1 MARFVAGGRGL
12 WPESTVTIGELLLI
26 FLCGTG
32 VGALGSLLGIGGGL
46 IMVPFLHLL
55 FHAPF
60 RTAIGISLLSIIA
73 TASGAAS
80 VYTRHGT
87 VAIRLGIVLELATV
101 TGGITGG
108 VIAGRLSEQILSFLF
123 ALLLIFTAGTMMRAP
138 QDRAVERP
146 NEPHEEQADTIGM
159 RNLPLGLG
167 GSFVAGISAGLL
179 GIGGGVIKVPLMHEV
194 MGVPFKIA
202 TATSTFMMGV
212 TATATALVYYA
223 RGDIDPL
230 LAAPMILGI
239 LLGANAGAR
248 LARRLPT
255 RALKLGFAAFLLYI
269 ALLLLLRSWGVSAF
283 RWR

>member
-1 MARFVAGGRGL
+1 MTPVG
-12 WPESTVTIGELLLI
+12 LLLI
-26 FLCGTG
+26 LVLGVG
-32 VGALGSLLGIGGGL
+32 VGAFGSLLGVGGGL
-46 IMVPFLHLL
+46 IMVPFLHLI

-80 VYTRHGT
+80 IYARQGK

-108 VIAGRLSEQILSFLF
+108 VLAGWLSEKILSFLF
-123 ALLLIFTAGTMMRAP
+123 ALLLIFTAWTMMRTANH
-138 QDRAVERP
+138 AERTRDLP
-146 NEPHEEQADTIGM
+146 DESGGEKANDIPG

-167 GSFVAGISAGLL
+167 GSFVAGMSAGLL

-194 MGVPFKIA
+194 MGVPFKVA

-212 TATATALVYYA
+212 TATATALIYYS
-223 RGDIDPL
+223 RGDMDPL

-239 LLGANAGAR
+239 LLGASVGAH
-248 LARRLPT
+248 LSERLPT
-255 RALKLGFAAFLLYI
+255 RLLKLSFAGVLLYF
-269 ALLLLLRSWGVSAF
+269 ALVLLLRSWGMSPF
-283 RWR
+283 HWR